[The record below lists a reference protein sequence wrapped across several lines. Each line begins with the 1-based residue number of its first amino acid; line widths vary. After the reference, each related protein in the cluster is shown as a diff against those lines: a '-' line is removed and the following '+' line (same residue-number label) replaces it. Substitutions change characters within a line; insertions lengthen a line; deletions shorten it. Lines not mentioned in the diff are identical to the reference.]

1 MILTDHSIPG
11 AKINVAVVDD
21 PTLAELHQRYLGDAS
36 PTDVL
41 SFALE
46 QSPQYLEGEI
56 VISADAA
63 LAFAA
68 EYHWSA
74 ADELLLYAIHG
85 ALHLVGYDD
94 AAPRKGHKC
103 GKRKGNIS
111 PAWDCIVTL
120 RFIDPLVKQDNSL

>member
-41 SFALE
+41 SFPLE
-46 QSPQYLEGEI
+46 QSPEYLEGEI

-63 LAFAA
+63 LASAA
-68 EYHWSA
+68 GYHWSA
-74 ADELLLYAIHG
+74 ADELLLYAVHG
-85 ALHLVGYDD
+85 ALHMVGYDD
-94 AAPRKGHKC
+94 ATPKKRAKMRKKEGEYIARLGLH
-103 GKRKGNIS
+103 RH
-111 PAWDCIVTL
+111 A
-120 RFIDPLVKQDNSL
+120 